1 MNKIEHELDS
11 LIDTKRYSC
20 SNQKENEGY
29 KQGVQDSYSLLEK
42 HCVAFGK
49 FCRELSKHNK
59 DILRQNPDITE
70 EQLFKLYIEQL

>member
-1 MNKIEHELDS
+1 MNKIDQELAKTITQSRKD
-11 LIDTKRYSC
+11 IPVIQECYSI
-20 SNQKENEGY
+20 
-29 KQGVQDSYSLLEK
+29 LEK

-70 EQLFKLYIEQL
+70 EQLFELYIKSL